1 MNNPS
6 SRNHHKINITTK
18 INTPRYRYSSTHQ
31 SPLPDAH
38 TQHSRCNQ
46 KPTRRR
52 KPSPIKIQTL
62 LQPTHRNNHKT
73 SPRHKQDQNSPKKKH
88 RKTEE
93 KEQQNREQG
102 TQKDEPQ
109 TQSDRQSYPVF
120 FIGGAPA
127 TSPPSTTTPLRRL
140 SKNPK
145 RNAGEM
151 QTKCNATLVFF

>member
-73 SPRHKQDQNSPKKKH
+73 SPRHKQDQNSPKKKTQKNRGKRTAKSRA
-88 RKTEE
+88 RKTKRRTSNPVRSSELSRLFYRRPSPAVHDHSDASE
-93 KEQQNREQG
+93 KNQ
-102 TQKDEPQ
+102 
-109 TQSDRQSYPVF
+109 
-120 FIGGAPA
+120 A
-127 TSPPSTTTPLRRL
+127 TSGL
-140 SKNPK
+140 
-145 RNAGEM
+145 
-151 QTKCNATLVFF
+151 F